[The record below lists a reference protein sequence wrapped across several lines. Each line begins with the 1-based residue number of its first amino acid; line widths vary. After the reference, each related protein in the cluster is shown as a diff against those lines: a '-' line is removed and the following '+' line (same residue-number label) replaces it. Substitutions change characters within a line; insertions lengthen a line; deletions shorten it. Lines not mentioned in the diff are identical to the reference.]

1 MSLIELLKQPW
12 FYQSPNPLTILSWI
26 LMAAYGS
33 GQLLKNGVKFKRA
46 PRLIAF
52 INAGFIAGII
62 VLIQDLFFLV
72 ITAIRWIPIYPQY
85 ATLDFWL
92 CFPRDLAG
100 LALCIILTWDLYG
113 LYSLKNSQTWL
124 GFAELWII
132 TILIFI
138 FTPTMGI
145 TNWTFAITQG
155 MSNQIILIAFI
166 LNFLFGKPILF
177 IIYTT
182 LWRKKEYGK
191 DKKNRFEPSV

>member
-1 MSLIELLKQPW
+1 MSFIELLKQPW

-33 GQLLKNGVKFKRA
+33 RQLLKTGVQFKRA

-72 ITAIRWIPIYPQY
+72 ITVIRWIPVYPQY

-100 LALCIILTWDLYG
+100 LALCFLLTWELYG
-113 LYSLKNSQTWL
+113 LYSLNGRVWL
-124 GFAELWII
+124 GFSMLWSV
-132 TILIFI
+132 TSLIFWI
-138 FTPTMGI
+138 TPTMGI

-155 MSNQIILIAFI
+155 MSDQIILVAFI
-166 LNFLFGKPILF
+166 LNFLFGKPFLF
-177 IIYTT
+177 LIYTN
-182 LWRKKEYGK
+182 LWRKKEHGNIEK
-191 DKKNRFEPSV
+191 DLSEPDV